1 MEDKM
6 TKTRR
11 KVFFA
16 AIIGVIFILLVF
28 LFLQYQNANAEKKS
42 QYGNR
47 TQEIEALEL
56 QLNQKGLSP
65 DTQAAIKSK
74 LQALYYQVTLQAAGI
89 IQLTLMPTEAEAAL
103 RTMAQPKP
111 GIVEK
116 RITGI
121 IDNPSVP
128 FPRSDFQISN
138 AWQDF
143 IDGGYLTI
151 YAGALA
157 KDSTQGVLL
166 ISHEGGK
173 NSTIILSPYKNGSL
187 TIAAYHNGLLIINT
201 STKYQFTFDLSM
213 MAFVDIHGKAILPV
227 PTSMPPL
234 QTQTAIPPYPPP
246 Y

>member
-1 MEDKM
+1 MSR
-6 TKTRR
+6 TR
-11 KVFFA
+11 KNLLVIVLAGIIPVLFVFFL
-16 AIIGVIFILLVF
+16 I
-28 LFLQYQNANAEKKS
+28 QYQNANAEKK
-42 QYGNR
+42 QQFGNR
-47 TQEIEALEL
+47 TQEIEALEI

-89 IQLTLMPTEAEAAL
+89 KQLTLMPTEAEAAL

-143 IDGGYLTI
+143 IDGSYITI
-151 YAGALA
+151 YAGVLV

-166 ISHEGGK
+166 ISDEGRK
-173 NSTIILSPYKNGSL
+173 YSDIILSPYKSGSL

-246 Y
+246 N